1 MLGTRTKQV
10 FSYGRRGQRIVNI
23 SEDHENAVVNKNK
36 DKPAD
41 PWRTPVVVKTKM
53 RQHFPSESPSP
64 QNVRMQN
71 RATKKKRRSP
81 SLSPASLKKRRTRV
95 RQLIESDVASKS
107 KADDTPT
114 PRQPLSSYHPN
125 VPVAGGKKA
134 RVASARGTPLSGKL
148 NKPFSPFVDMDIT
161 VLDQEG
167 RRISQERRVS
177 RTDVVVNP
185 PIKRSAGGQARKG
198 SLKKQKPQVIIMLS
212 DSEDDE
218 PAPKPPKRAGARAK
232 AIVISSD
239 ESEVDE
245 PIPEHPKSKTVV
257 TKATVYPGS
266 KAKLPQRLQVEVLM
280 PMRVPKAKLAS
291 PPQAL
296 SEAPPVR
303 SAAKYL
309 PLSIPPPP
317 RARPLTP
324 IRRGGS
330 KALFRAPSPPSPTT
344 PTDLDISFDFDFSN
358 LSLSPSNAIQSLPPP
373 EYLLP
378 LLDECTQAT
387 PHEFSAFIETFPF
400 DPIVQP
406 TDEDLS
412 SPADIQFRKIGEAS
426 YSEVFG
432 IGNVVLKVIPLR
444 DDTSASAPTPI
455 SELETPPPSEAKDV
469 LKEMIVTRA
478 MGEVCDGFVKLLR
491 TYIVRGRYPELL
503 LSLWDEY
510 NHRKGS
516 EGIRPGKF
524 DLSFYRVRRTNRRSD
539 GFAVSQ
545 VYAIIVLPNGGPDLE
560 AYSFAQASKS
570 GWKQA
575 CSLFWQVVRTLA
587 RAEELV
593 EFEVRPFTSK
603 AIFAHE
609 IGGNGSTGTSIG
621 DKFWSRI
628 PQVQP
633 NCFHGAKLMLS
644 HQWMTHHMA

>member
-10 FSYGRRGQRIVNI
+10 FSYGRRGQRIVSV

-64 QNVRMQN
+64 QYVRMQN

-95 RQLIESDVASKS
+95 RQFIGSGVASKP
-107 KADDTPT
+107 KADDTLT

-125 VPVAGGKKA
+125 VPVVGGKKA

-161 VLDQEG
+161 VLDQDG

-185 PIKRSAGGQARKG
+185 PIKRSASGQARMG
-198 SLKKQKPQVIIMLS
+198 TLKKQKSQVIMLS
-212 DSEDDE
+212 DSEDDGH
-218 PAPKPPKRAGARAK
+218 APKPPKRAGARAK

-245 PIPEHPKSKTVV
+245 SIPEHLKSKTVV
-257 TKATVYPGS
+257 TKATVYSAS

-280 PMRVPKAKLAS
+280 PMRAPKAKLAS
-291 PPQAL
+291 PPREL

-303 SAAKYL
+303 SSAKYL

-344 PTDLDISFDFDFSN
+344 PTDLDISLDFDFSN
-358 LSLSPSNAIQSLPPP
+358 LSLSPSDAIRSLPPP

-378 LLDECTQAT
+378 LLDECAQAT

-412 SPADIQFRKIGEAS
+412 SPTDVRFRKIGEAS

-469 LKEMIVTRA
+469 LKEMIVTRV

-510 NHRKGS
+510 DHKKGS

-524 DLSFYRVRRTNRRSD
+524 NLSFCKVRRAN
-539 GFAVSQ
+539 
-545 VYAIIVLPNGGPDLE
+545 
-560 AYSFAQASKS
+560 
-570 GWKQA
+570 
-575 CSLFWQVVRTLA
+575 
-587 RAEELV
+587 
-593 EFEVRPFTSK
+593 
-603 AIFAHE
+603 
-609 IGGNGSTGTSIG
+609 
-621 DKFWSRI
+621 
-628 PQVQP
+628 
-633 NCFHGAKLMLS
+633 
-644 HQWMTHHMA
+644 